1 MAKVDKFGFGSS
13 LGIVKADGHLP
24 GEVYGVLGTKIAVP
38 ALPDPAETSW
48 QYGFGEIVAVVSDEL
63 GAYQIRQLKSTDTTL
78 PSHLGVIQRD
88 RVGGTDVTGGY
99 INYAKPTV
107 AVSLWLLDDIQ
118 LGKMTVAFKDTTS
131 AVKGGQVYVGINNGT
146 VGGAVYASSGDGKV
160 ALTGWVFDGPEFQ
173 PTFTDA
179 KAVAIGRV

>member
-38 ALPDPAETSW
+38 ALPDPAETDW
-48 QYGFGEIVAVVSDEL
+48 QYGFGEIVAVTSDEL
-63 GAYQIRQLKSTDTTL
+63 GAYQIRPLADTDATL
-78 PSHLGVIQRD
+78 PSMLGVIQRD
-88 RVGGTDVTGGY
+88 RVGGTDVTGGH

-118 LGKMTVAFKDTTS
+118 LGKMTVAFKDSTS
-131 AVKGGQVYVGINNGT
+131 AVKGGQVYIGNGDGT
-146 VGGAVYASSGDGKV
+146 IAGAVYATAGTGKV
-160 ALTGWVFDGPEFQ
+160 ALTGWVFDGPEFA

-179 KAVAIGRV
+179 KAVAIGRL